1 MVNDVYADF
10 LDYFW
15 GGSTG
20 KVCIAAIKPEKGF
33 KEILVDWP
41 ANRDRIVQE
50 VGGLTA
56 SGYDV
61 YFSPAV
67 YKEDATRRSQE
78 TFKESHVHWVDYDGG
93 APEIA
98 EWLQGKKAPAPSL
111 IVQSSVE
118 GRQHVYWRR
127 ESPGSLEEI
136 EKVNRGLASVLGADL
151 SGWDGPQLLRVAGTL
166 NHGSDSRGND
176 KPWFKGAPAKV
187 SVLYRATSEGT
198 KQAYTSESFDS
209 ISSAIAEQVANIQV
223 GAIVPPLELFS
234 RLEHSPRLLKLWEL
248 DADQVSENSTGKR
261 SSALTQA
268 AYLVAEA
275 GGSDTDI
282 YSAIAHLD
290 ARWGKYTGRH
300 AEQKEKIYRDLI
312 YRARLRVGSKHEDLE
327 YFQHIADASLGRIH
341 SSNPNYK
348 VYSLGEFLQQ
358 DFYEPMLIEGLAP
371 LVGIGEVSGQPG
383 AGKTTGTLNMAFDI
397 ATGASET
404 LGYKMDGKPRKVVF
418 FSLELA
424 ANAINRTIKP
434 MAGAFTPGEAETLEL
449 YKNLSVYPSGEP
461 IYLDTEP
468 GRKFFE
474 DMLKE
479 YQPEVVFTD
488 SLSHLCAASLVDDT
502 VARSLM
508 AYIKRMVNK
517 YSILFITVHHEKK
530 RGDRFQ
536 GAGELGDNYGSQWIN
551 AALDFSIA
559 IRGQGKH
566 IVVDSYKTRYAEL
579 RESVYFLRDEFG
591 RFKRDSTMSGEKG
604 EGGFGD
610 SYGRFV
616 DGAVRDAGNRNSP
629 TGSSGPGDDSGN
641 SIFGLG
647 T

>member
-1 MVNDVYADF
+1 MANEVYADF

-15 GGSTG
+15 GDSTG
-20 KVCIAAIKPEKGF
+20 KVCIAVIKPESGF
-33 KEILVDWP
+33 QEVLVEWP
-41 ANRDRIVQE
+41 AKRDDILRE
-50 VGGLTA
+50 VAARNA

-61 YFSPAV
+61 YFSPAI
-67 YKEDATRRSQE
+67 YREDATRRGQE
-78 TFKESHVHWVDYDGG
+78 TFKESRVHWVDYDGG

-98 EWLQGKKAPAPSL
+98 EWLEGKKAPAPSL

-127 ESPGSLEEI
+127 EDPGNLREIEEI
-136 EKVNRGLASVLGADL
+136 NRGLASVLGADL

-166 NHGSDSRGND
+166 NHGSDSRGNS
-176 KPWFKGAPAKV
+176 KPWFTGNPV
-187 SVLYRATSEGT
+187 TVREIYRNATEGSR
-198 KQAYTSESFDS
+198 QAYSGDAFSG
-209 ISSAIAEQVANIQV
+209 ISSAVAEQVANIQV
-223 GAIVPPLELFS
+223 GKIVPPLELFS
-234 RLEHSPRLLKLWEL
+234 RLTHSPRLLKLWDL
-248 DADQVSENSTGKR
+248 SADDVSENSTGKR

-275 GGSDTDI
+275 GGTDTDI
-282 YSAIAHLD
+282 YSAVAHLD
-290 ARWGKYTGRH
+290 ARWGKYTSRH

-312 YRARLRVGSKHEDLE
+312 YRARLRVGSVHEDME
-327 YFQHIADASLGRIH
+327 HFQHIADASLGRIH
-341 SSNPNYK
+341 SPNPNYK

-371 LVGIGEVSGQPG
+371 VVGIGEVSGQPG

-404 LGYKMDGKPRKVVF
+404 LGYRLDGKPRRVTF

-424 ANAINRTIKP
+424 ATAINRTIKP
-434 MAGAFTPGEAETLEL
+434 MASDITEATPEAINLF
-449 YKNLSVYPSGEP
+449 KNLSIYPSGEP
-461 IYLDTEP
+461 IYLDTDP
-468 GRKFFE
+468 GKKFFE

-488 SLSHLCAASLVDDT
+488 SLSHLCAGSLTDDT

-508 AYIKRMVNK
+508 QYIKRMVNK
-517 YSILFITVHHEKK
+517 YRILFITVHHEKK

-559 IRGQGKH
+559 IRTQGKH
-566 IVVDSYKTRYAEL
+566 IAVDSYKTRYGEL
-579 RESVYFLRDEFG
+579 RESVLFKRLPNG
-591 RFKRDSTMSGEKG
+591 RFEMDTDIVENGL
-604 EGGFGD
+604 GGSNLGD
-610 SYGRFV
+610 RYREHLGQSVRQSDDRGGGIP
-616 DGAVRDAGNRNSP
+616 GA
-629 TGSSGPGDDSGN
+629 GSNPL
-641 SIFGLG
+641 FGLG
-647 T
+647 ER

>member
-61 YFSPAV
+61 YFSPAI
-67 YKEDATRRSQE
+67 YSEDATRRSQE
-78 TFKESHVHWVDYDGG
+78 TFKESRVHWVDYDGG

-127 ESPGSLEEI
+127 ENPGSLEEI

-151 SGWDGPQLLRVAGTL
+151 SGWDGPQLLRIAGTL
-166 NHGSDSRGND
+166 NHGSDSRGNV
-176 KPWFKGAPAKV
+176 KPWYKGQPVSV
-187 SVLYRATSEGT
+187 SVLYRGVTEGT
-198 KQAYTSESFDS
+198 RQAYTGDAFDG
-209 ISSAIAEQVANIQV
+209 ISSAVAEQVANIQV
-223 GAIVPPLELFS
+223 GTIVPPLELFS

-312 YRARLRVGSKHEDLE
+312 YRARLRVGSKHEELE

-341 SSNPNYK
+341 SPNPNYK

-371 LVGIGEVSGQPG
+371 IVGIGEVSGQPG

-397 ATGASET
+397 ATGAEET

-424 ANAINRTIKP
+424 ANAINRTITP
-434 MAGAFTPGEAETLEL
+434 MAKAYEPASDIALNL
-449 YKNLSVYPSGEP
+449 YNNLSVYPSGEP

-468 GRKFFE
+468 GKKFFE

-488 SLSHLCAASLVDDT
+488 SLSHLCAGSLADDT

-508 AYIKRMVNK
+508 QYIKRMVNK

-559 IRGQGKH
+559 IRNQGKH

-579 RESVYFLRDEFG
+579 RESVYFNRDEHG
-591 RFKRDSTMSGEKG
+591 RFHRDNEMMGEQT
-604 EGGFGD
+604 EGGLSGKFRANVKD
-610 SYGRFV
+610 
-616 DGAVRDAGNRNSP
+616 AVRGINDRADRQ
-629 TGSSGPGDDSGN
+629 SGPGDTSGPG
-641 SIFGLG
+641 IFGLG
-647 T
+647 S